1 MYNNLNKKSGRFAV
15 FFGLY
20 ITKMCSGKKKRD
32 EYKMRLFTL
41 PQGSRFTNREMIAFL
56 IPMIF
61 EQIML
66 GVLGI
71 ADTYMVSGLGET
83 AIAGVALVNRIDNFA
98 KQFFLA
104 MGQGG
109 SVVLAQYIG
118 ADKKDNAKSAL
129 KNNILILT
137 GVGILLM
144 LIMVLFKNNVIT
156 LLFGGAEQDV
166 LDVSS
171 SYFSITALSY
181 PFVALYYVTSAT
193 YRVMG
198 RSKITFY
205 ASVSMMGINLI
216 LKYIFIYILDF
227 GVGGAALS
235 TFIAMAVVG
244 LALYFELRSKRN
256 SVVVD
261 DLHKPGF
268 RKKMAWRILKVSVP
282 NGIEQAMFQLGALLL
297 AGLVSG
303 LGTAAVVADQIA
315 RNITPFV
322 HAAGSGFVAL
332 MMMVIGQ
339 CMGAK
344 EVDDA
349 KMYIKHILK
358 LDYAMTI
365 VCGIVTFI
373 VLKPV
378 LMAFDVSQEA
388 RDWAYWIVAL
398 YIAGSCV
405 VYPTSFAVPSALRGA
420 GDTKFVMMVSTLSMF
435 LFRIGA
441 AYVCVYLFDAGVM
454 SIWIAMVSDWVVR
467 SVIFMIRL
475 KRGKWIE
482 HKVI

>member
-1 MYNNLNKKSGRFAV
+1 MVVLLSFLAYTSQKCVRE
-15 FFGLY
+15 
-20 ITKMCSGKKKRD
+20 KKKRD
-32 EYKMRLFTL
+32 EYKMRLFAL
-41 PQGSRFTNREMIAFL
+41 PQGSRFTNKEMIAFL
-56 IPMIF
+56 IPMVF

-118 ADKKDNAKSAL
+118 ADKKNNAKSAL
-129 KNNILILT
+129 KNNILIVT

-181 PFVALYYVTSAT
+181 PFVALYYVANAT

-205 ASVSMMGINLI
+205 ASVSMMSINLI
-216 LKYIFIYILDF
+216 LKYIFIYILDL

-244 LALYFELRSKRN
+244 LALLLEFRSKRN
-256 SVVVD
+256 TVVVD
-261 DLHKPGF
+261 DLHKIGF
-268 RKKMAWRILKVSVP
+268 KKKMAWRILKVSVP
-282 NGIEQAMFQLGALLL
+282 NGVEQAMFQLGALLL

-315 RNITPFV
+315 RNVTPFV
-322 HAAGSGFVAL
+322 HAAGSGFTAL

-339 CMGAK
+339 CLGAK
-344 EVDDA
+344 EIDGA

-358 LDYAMTI
+358 LDYLTTLICAGMTI
-365 VCGIVTFI
+365 
-373 VLKPV
+373 LLMKPV
-378 LMAFDVSQEA
+378 LSVFDVSDAA
-388 RDWAYWIVAL
+388 RTSAYYILLL
-398 YIAGSCV
+398 YTIGSCIF
-405 VYPTSFAVPSALRGA
+405 YPTSFAVPAALRA
-420 GDTKFVMMVSTLSMF
+420 SGDTKYVMVVSTLSMF
-435 LFRIGA
+435 LFRIAA

-467 SVIFMIRL
+467 TVIFLIRL
-475 KRGKWIE
+475 KKGKWIE